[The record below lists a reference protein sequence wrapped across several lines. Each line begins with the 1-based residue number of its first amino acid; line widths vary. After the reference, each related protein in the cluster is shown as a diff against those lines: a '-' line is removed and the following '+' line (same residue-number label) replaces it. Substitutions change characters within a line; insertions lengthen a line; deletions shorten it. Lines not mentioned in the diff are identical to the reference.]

1 MSVVVC
7 ARDGCVVLV
16 VAVCGFLRPPGMRT
30 KKIGLGVAVLI
41 ALCLHLILRGHDLHE
56 AHEARAR
63 TQSAPAENVSKRD
76 VEGLPASA
84 VDLRTNEL
92 AFPCEVHVHP
102 DRITVSKGGEPIA
115 DVLGRAEKAEY
126 PVYQQ
131 AALEVACHEQRH
143 GLEAGHFK
151 HMRKGMNVDR
161 ALASEKC
168 TSAHGVESRPAVMV
182 MRYEYANLYH
192 TFNDWYSLYQSMR
205 AHKLE
210 YGAFDLV
217 WLDGHAWGNLDQAWA
232 EIFSPRVSHI
242 AQTRGCYNPVYCPA
256 DGGKADL
263 FAGCIN
269 TPSAQGFVDYVL
281 QRYDLRHIPKRKQIL
296 IVDRQPYLSHPR
308 LKQPL
313 PSVVS
318 APGAAHRCPC
328 GPAELCVAV
337 SPDV

>member
-1 MSVVVC
+1 M
-7 ARDGCVVLV
+7 
-16 VAVCGFLRPPGMRT
+16 
-30 KKIGLGVAVLI
+30 
-41 ALCLHLILRGHDLHE
+41 
-56 AHEARAR
+56 
-63 TQSAPAENVSKRD
+63 SKRD
-76 VEGLPASA
+76 VEGLPAAA

-161 ALASEKC
+161 ALASENC

-192 TFNDWYSLYQSMR
+192 TFNDWYSLYQSMG
-205 AHKLE
+205 AHKLK

-256 DGGKADL
+256 DGSKADL

-281 QRYDLRHIPKRKQIL
+281 QRYDLWHIPKKKQIL

-318 APGAAHRCPC
+318 APVVAHRCPC
-328 GPAELCVAV
+328 VPAAHTNV
-337 SPDV
+337 SRPCLRDLLS